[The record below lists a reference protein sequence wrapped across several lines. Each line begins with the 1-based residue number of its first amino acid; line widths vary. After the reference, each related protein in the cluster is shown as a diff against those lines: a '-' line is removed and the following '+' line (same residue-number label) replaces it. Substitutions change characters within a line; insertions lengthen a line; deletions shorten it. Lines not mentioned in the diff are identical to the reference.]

1 MKVFV
6 SWSGTRSR
14 LIARELSAWL
24 KDVFQGI
31 ETWMSEADIKAG
43 ARWADKLSEEL
54 QRSNF
59 AVMCLTPENMGSP
72 WMLFE
77 AGAISRSVERG
88 GVVPY
93 CYQLGIAEVAF
104 SSFPIPGSRRGPGG
118 YLQIARIDKCGSTT
132 HASRRPVDAHV
143 RALVAG
149 SGSAARR
156 SFR

>member
-1 MKVFV
+1 M

-59 AVMCLTPENMGSP
+59 AVSVSHSREYG
-72 WMLFE
+72 
-77 AGAISRSVERG
+77 IS
-88 GVVPY
+88 
-93 CYQLGIAEVAF
+93 
-104 SSFPIPGSRRGPGG
+104 
-118 YLQIARIDKCGSTT
+118 
-132 HASRRPVDAHV
+132 VDV
-143 RALVAG
+143 I
-149 SGSAARR
+149 
-156 SFR
+156 